1 MQEASIKENSEY
13 AIKFGKGAKGHS
25 LGLQKS
31 KKNKHIYEFGE
42 NWSDKNEAAFDHIL
56 ELVWCS

>member
-25 LGLQKS
+25 LGLP
-31 KKNKHIYEFGE
+31 KNKQPISIDLVKIEVT
-42 NWSDKNEAAFDHIL
+42 KNEAGFDYMI
-56 ELVWCS
+56 